1 MRPVRHSLL
10 PACLLA
16 FAFGLAT
23 PAQAQE
29 PADTIGVESA
39 LVDSLQAALDRF
51 KVAEPPTARDSAR
64 LRRWADSV
72 QARDYSL
79 LTSEPSRARHRL
91 RSARRAYRGLADSS
105 GVAKVTTGLGRIY
118 QSQGRYEE
126 ALARYRESLKTYREI
141 GARKGI
147 ANALLTIG
155 SVYSK
160 QDHLEEALP
169 RLQQS
174 LETYREIGARKS
186 IANALL
192 TIGSVYH
199 KQGRPKEALSHL
211 QQSMETYRE
220 VGDRKAIAA
229 TMNSIGLVY
238 HDQNRFEEAL
248 SRLEE
253 SLRLKQQIGVQEGN
267 IARTLHNIG
276 IVYGSKGRPDRALDH
291 FQEALKIG
299 RQNRRG
305 TASTLGWIAGVHSG
319 QGRFDQA
326 LSHHREALKIK
337 REIGEQGGIASEL
350 MGIGGIY
357 SKQGRYDRALSY
369 FREALK
375 IYREIGDQEGIAGA
389 LNSIGLAREVQG
401 RPGQALARFREALEI
416 FREIGKQGGV
426 GSTLNNMGNAH
437 QDQGNYEEALARYR
451 EALKTWREIG
461 ARARTGIGVTLG
473 NIGVVYSKQGRLEEA
488 LSYLRESLEIH
499 QEVGAQRRIPS
510 SLYNIGKVRLKQGQT
525 STDTLGK
532 AVRLSEKFRL
542 SATSPEARRSLLST
556 QIGAYRALT
565 TAYVRA
571 GEPDSAL
578 RSAERARARLLADRL
593 AGAAQADTTFA
604 IPSAS
609 ELRRSLGPEEA
620 ALLYLGVSTEWPLV
634 ALAVTTDTTYV
645 RELPDSTVQRGIG
658 REHRLALS
666 RLRREEGP
674 MKAAL
679 REGFTAASDDPGGPP
694 SLAETIRL
702 YRHQLTQVEGAPE
715 MRRDLSRRFH
725 RLLIQPVEG
734 AIAGKD
740 ELVVVPGG
748 TLGYL
753 PFEALRDSSGTYLVE
768 KRRVRYAQSLTVLRQ
783 LRQREYEKQER
794 PEERRPLLALGGAE
808 YGNPPTQRGKTLLT
822 QTYRGS
828 TEVATE
834 QHASTLRR
842 DADRRLGRGESAR
855 PTYAELG
862 FGRWRN
868 LPGTKKEVERLG
880 RIVGQGATVIT
891 GQAASEQKVRAL
903 SENGRLEDYRRV
915 HLAAHGVSVPEAP
928 ALSALVLSQVGA
940 SDSLA
945 ARDGYLNMEEIAGL
959 DLQADVAVLSACRTG
974 LGRIVAGEGVVS
986 LSHAFLRAGANA
998 TLVSQWKVLDE
1009 STRQF
1014 MTAVYER
1021 AKAGD
1026 TSFAEAVTEA
1036 KRAFIDGKYGKKNTD
1051 PLRWAPFVYYGR
1063 E

>member
-1 MRPVRHSLL
+1 MHCLSTSQGFLSGLTFRIDCHRALSSTRHFSQAMRPVCHSLL
-10 PACLLA
+10 LAFLLA
-16 FAFGLAT
+16 FAFGLAA

-72 QARDYSL
+72 QAVADSL
-79 LTSEPSRARHRL
+79 KDAIPLARPPLRL
-91 RSARRAYRGLADSS
+91 ARRAYQSLADSS
-105 GVAKVTTGLGRIY
+105 GIAGALFNAGHAY
-118 QSQGRYEE
+118 YSQGEYDKSLSKLRRALDLYREMGDQVGAVSSLLLITKSTRRQGGYEE
-126 ALARYRESLKTYREI
+126 ALQRLTRLAETAREI
-141 GARKGI
+141 EAWETLSQILYEMG
-147 ANALLTIG
+147 LTHQKRG
-155 SVYSK
+155 NYDK
-160 QDHLEEALP
+160 TL
-169 RLQQS
+169 RL
-174 LETYREIGARKS
+174 G
-186 IANALL
+186 
-192 TIGSVYH
+192 
-199 KQGRPKEALSHL
+199 
-211 QQSMETYRE
+211 
-220 VGDRKAIAA
+220 RKALRISRKIGDPVGVRDAR
-229 TMNSIGLVY
+229 SIIGLAY
-238 HDQNRFEEAL
+238 LRQSRYEKALQNTRKALGL
-248 SRLEE
+248 SRELGHQIDV
-253 SLRLKQQIGVQEGN
+253 SVNLNLIGVIYEDQGLYE
-267 IARTLHNIG
+267 
-276 IVYGSKGRPDRALDH
+276 RAL
-291 FQEALKIG
+291 
-299 RQNRRG
+299 RYY
-305 TASTLGWIAGVHSG
+305 
-319 QGRFDQA
+319 
-326 LSHHREALKIK
+326 REALKIA
-337 REIGEQGGIASEL
+337 RGISMTWMQGTASYNIGLIHQ
-350 MGIGGIY
+350 Y
-357 SKQGRYDRALSY
+357 QGRYGEALRWHQRALQLHRKRDARAEVASSLTDIGTVY
-369 FREALK
+369 LEQGRSEKALRRLRE
-375 IYREIGDQEGIAGA
+375 
-389 LNSIGLAREVQG
+389 GLEVAREVGMQ
-401 RPGQALARFREALEI
+401 RMETRALASIGTALEKQSHY
-416 FREIGKQGGV
+416 GK
-426 GSTLNNMGNAH
+426 
-437 QDQGNYEEALARYR
+437 ALGRYR
-451 EALKTWREIG
+451 EALQISRRNGRKLGVADNLGRIG
-461 ARARTGIGVTLG
+461 DLYLR
-473 NIGVVYSKQGRLEEA
+473 QGRLPA
-488 LSYLRESLEIH
+488 
-499 QEVGAQRRIPS
+499 A
-510 SLYNIGKVRLKQGQT
+510 
-525 STDTLGK
+525 TDTLQR
-532 AVRLSEKFRL
+532 AVHLSEKLRL

-556 QIGAYRALT
+556 QIDAYQALT
-565 TAYVRA
+565 TAHIRA
-571 GEPDSAL
+571 GRPDSAL
-578 RSAERARARLLADRL
+578 RAAERARARLLADRL
-593 AGAAQADTTFA
+593 AGATQADTAFA

-620 ALLYLGVSTEWPLV
+620 ALLYLNASTEWPLSV
-634 ALAVTTDTTYV
+634 LAVTADTTYV
-645 RELPDSTVQRGIG
+645 RELPDSTIRRQIG

-674 MKAAL
+674 MKVAL

-694 SLAETIRL
+694 SLGETIRL

-725 RLLIQPVEG
+725 RLLIQPVER

-753 PFEALRDSSGTYLVE
+753 PLEALRDPSGTYLVK

-783 LRQREYEKQER
+783 LRQREYEKRER
-794 PEERRPLLALGGAE
+794 PEGQRPLLALGGAA
-808 YGNPPTQRGKTLLT
+808 YGNPPTQRGQSLLAT
-822 QTYRGS
+822 AYRGS
-828 TEVATE
+828 TEVDTE
-834 QHASTLRR
+834 ERASALRR
-842 DADRRLGRGESAR
+842 NAGRRLGRGESAR

-880 RIVGQGATVIT
+880 GIVGQGATVIT

-903 SENGRLEDYRRV
+903 SENGRLDDYRRV

-1021 AKAGD
+1021 VKAEG
-1026 TSFAEAVTEA
+1026 TSFAEAVTET
-1036 KRAFIDGKYGKKNTD
+1036 KRAFIDGTYGKKNTD